1 MVFGPN
7 ILAAFVTPA
16 FFVAGILLAAIPII
30 IHILN
35 RRRYKTVNWAAM
47 EFLLRAM
54 KKNRRRLKFEQWI
67 LLATRCLL
75 IFLVATAL
83 ARPMGCKDSTL
94 ASIAGQRSG
103 LHVIVIDNSYSMAY
117 EAGRPNAP
125 THLDRAKQLAKELIA
140 TFAAGGESV
149 SIVVASRPASAV
161 LAAPTYDMSAARDA
175 VDRVQQS
182 FGATDLLGAL
192 RMSNDIAQK
201 ERNPGDKRLY
211 IISDGTR
218 SAWETAEADAIKQL
232 APQLAL
238 TFRVTHFNLGRRD
251 QWNQA
256 VLAVRPSGNL
266 VTNRLNSDL
275 IARVQSFGA
284 GPDPLLQWRL
294 DDATLPGGAQVHFS
308 AGEPR
313 DIVQA
318 AAVYKSG
325 GAHVVTASLTGEDRL
340 KLDNTRQRVLDVIS
354 DLKLLIVEG
363 ERGQNRMNS
372 SGAYLELALAP
383 PKEGPAEAGTAR
395 SDSYVAPE
403 LISDLELG
411 NKVLGDYRA
420 VILAGV
426 GQISPTQ
433 ADQLALFV
441 KNGGAL
447 MIFMGEPVAAE
458 NYNQVLLPRGLMP
471 GALTKRVTA
480 GSGNNGFNFDFNPK
494 VVHPLLKEFEN
505 NPRSGLDT
513 AQIYTYWQMELKP
526 DAKAERVLDYVAGVA
541 GGGAPATAP
550 TTASAIPPG
559 QQKDPAIT
567 FHQLGLGHIVV
578 VTTTGDPNPEWTT
591 FPAKP
596 NYVTL
601 MHELLSGSVN
611 TGDRWMNVT
620 AGEPLSV
627 SSGIKFTGTPTLT
640 DASQR
645 EIVLEP
651 VAQAPG
657 AAAGGG
663 AAYRSPPLTKPGI
676 YHLSTG
682 SVTLPIAVN
691 IAPDEADVRTIDDA
705 AIRKALGDAEIEMQG
720 DTLPP
725 AIAAA
730 AETSGND
737 FGWPFMLIGAM
748 LVGAECFMAMR
759 FGHYRRT

>member
-1 MVFGPN
+1 
-7 ILAAFVTPA
+7 
-16 FFVAGILLAAIPII
+16 
-30 IHILN
+30 
-35 RRRYKTVNWAAM
+35 M

-67 LLATRCLL
+67 LLVTRCLL
-75 IFLVATAL
+75 VFLVATAL
-83 ARPMGCKDSTL
+83 ARPIGCKDTTL

-117 EAGRPNAP
+117 EASRPNAP
-125 THLDRAKQLAKELIA
+125 THLDRAKQMAKELIE

-161 LAAPTYDMSAARDA
+161 LAAPTYDMAAARDA

-182 FGATDLLGAL
+182 FAGTDLLGAL
-192 RMSNDIAQK
+192 RLAGEIGQK

-211 IISDGTR
+211 VISDGTR
-218 SAWETAEADAIKQL
+218 SAWETTEADAIKQL
-232 APQLAL
+232 APQLAQ
-238 TFRVTHFNLGRRD
+238 TFRITHFNLGRRD

-256 VLAVRPSGNL
+256 VLAIRPSGNL

-284 GPDPLLQWRL
+284 GADPLLQWRL
-294 DDATLPGGAQVHFS
+294 DDTTLPGGGQVHFPS
-308 AGEPR
+308 GEGR

-318 AAVYKSG
+318 GASYKSG
-325 GAHVVTASLTGEDRL
+325 GAHVVTATLTGDDRL
-340 KLDNTRQRVLDVIS
+340 KLDNTRHRVLDVVS

-383 PKEGPAEAGTAR
+383 PREGPTEAGAAR

-403 LISDLELG
+403 LISDLELS

-513 AQIYTYWQMELKP
+513 AQVYTYWQMELKP
-526 DAKAERVLDYVAGVA
+526 DAKAERVLDYVAGGANGA
-541 GGGAPATAP
+541 GAGAATTTAP
-550 TTASAIPPG
+550 SNPQPSQPQQQ

-620 AGEPLSV
+620 AGESLIVP
-627 SSGIKFTGTPTLT
+627 SGIKFTGTPTLT

-651 VAQAPG
+651 SAQGANAVAG
-657 AAAGGG
+657 S
-663 AAYRSPPLTKPGI
+663 AAYRSPPLTRPGI

-682 SVTLPIAVN
+682 AATVPIAVN
-691 IAPDEADVRTIDDA
+691 IPSEEADVRTLDDA
-705 AIRKALGDAEIEMQG
+705 AIRKSLGDAADIEMQG

-730 AETSGND
+730 ADTAGND
-737 FGWPFMLIGAM
+737 FGWPFMLIGAL
-748 LVGAECFMAMR
+748 LVAGECFMAMR

>member
-1 MVFGPN
+1 MREVPF

-16 FFVAGILLAAIPII
+16 FFVAGILLAAIPIV

-54 KKNRRRLKFEQWI
+54 RKNRRRLKFEQWI

-75 IFLVATAL
+75 LFLVATAL

-94 ASIAGQRSG
+94 AAIAGQRSG

-117 EAGRPNAP
+117 EAGRPNAA
-125 THLDRAKQLAKELIA
+125 THLDRAKALAKELIA
-140 TFAAGGESV
+140 TFSAGGESV

-161 LAAPTYDMSAARDA
+161 LAAPTYDIAAARDA

-192 RMSNDIAQK
+192 RLAQEIAQK
-201 ERNPGDKRLY
+201 EKNLGEKRLY
-211 IISDGTR
+211 VISDGTR
-218 SAWETAEADAIKQL
+218 SAWETAEADAVKQL
-232 APQLAL
+232 APQLAQ
-238 TFRVTHFNLGRRD
+238 TFRMTHFNLGRRD

-256 VLAVRPSGNL
+256 VLGVRPSGNL
-266 VTNRLNSDL
+266 VTNKLSNDL
-275 IARVQSFGA
+275 IAHVQSFGS
-284 GPDPLLQWRL
+284 GPDPLLQWKL
-294 DDATLPGGAQVHFS
+294 DDATLPGGGQVHFT
-308 AGEPR
+308 AEPK
-313 DIVQA
+313 DLAQS
-318 AAVYKSG
+318 AAVFKSG
-325 GAHVVTASLTGEDRL
+325 GAHIVTATLNGEDRL
-340 KLDNTRQRVLDVIS
+340 RLDNTRHRVLDVVS

-363 ERGQNRMNS
+363 ERGMTRMNG
-372 SGAYLELALAP
+372 SGAFLELALAP
-383 PKEGPAEAGTAR
+383 PQEGPSESGATR
-395 SDSYVAPE
+395 SNSYVAPE

-420 VILAGV
+420 VVLAGV

-480 GSGNNGFNFDFNPK
+480 GSGNNGFNFDFKPHAG
-494 VVHPLLKEFEN
+494 VHPLLAEFAN
-505 NPRSGLDT
+505 IARSGLDT

-526 DAKAERVLDYVAGVA
+526 DAKVERVLDYLAGA
-541 GGGAPATAP
+541 NGTTTAPANTA
-550 TTASAIPPG
+550 
-559 QQKDPAIT
+559 QNKDPAIT
-567 FHQLGLGHIVV
+567 LHQLGLGRIIV
-578 VTTTGDPNPEWTT
+578 VTTTADPNPEWTT

-601 MHELLSGSVN
+601 MHELLSGSVS
-611 TGDRWMNVT
+611 TADRWMNVS
-620 AGEPLSV
+620 AGERLVVPT
-627 SSGIKFTGTPTLT
+627 GIKFTGTPTLT

-651 VAQAPG
+651 LPQ
-657 AAAGGG
+657 GGV
-663 AAYRSPPLTKPGI
+663 AAYRSPPLVRPGI
-676 YHLSTG
+676 YRLSTG
-682 SVTLPIAVN
+682 AATVPIAVN
-691 IAPDEADVRTIDDA
+691 IPPEEADVRTLDDA
-705 AIRKALGDAEIEMQG
+705 AIKKSLGDAPVELQG
-720 DTLPP
+720 DVLP
-725 AIAAA
+725 IAVSGVATA
-730 AETSGND
+730 GND
-737 FGWPFMLIGAM
+737 FGWPFMLLGAM
-748 LVGAECFMAMR
+748 LVAAECFMAMR